1 MSNENIIKYLFL
13 SFYCSILLIHP
24 RSVFL
29 YICITLITRFKMKFM
44 PGLRLKYRT
53 PINYNTFPRRHCK
66 ISLLYRVKHRGRKR
80 ETLRGLMCRWGRFTT
95 WRILSVQAR
104 YIYIYIA
111 GVESVSENLGRWK
124 ASSGERE
131 KVGRSKATG
140 SENFALCFSCKIKIV
155 KSSRVNIF
163 AFCTF

>member
-1 MSNENIIKYLFL
+1 
-13 SFYCSILLIHP
+13 
-24 RSVFL
+24 
-29 YICITLITRFKMKFM
+29 M

-53 PINYNTFPRRHCK
+53 AINYNTFPPCTIAK
-66 ISLLYRVKHRGRKR
+66 FLLYRVKHRGRKR

-104 YIYIYIA
+104 YIYIYIYILQ
-111 GVESVSENLGRWK
+111 SVSENLGRWK

-140 SENFALCFSCKIKIV
+140 SKNFTPCFSCKIKIV
-155 KSSRVNIF
+155 KSSRVDIF
-163 AFCTF
+163 AFCNSNNFKSVHEYIFLFLIF